1 MRILLVED
9 NLALSDLIKHKLCK
23 FHIIDASYDLQMA
36 HYFLDTKSYD
46 LLILDLILPD
56 GSGCEL
62 CDYLKENK
70 IALPILFLT
79 ASVDVKQKISC
90 LRQGDDYLVKPFN
103 IQELE
108 VRVKILLSKISSQE
122 AKHLKNTNFELNQ
135 LTHQAYFNGKEMKL
149 NRKEFLLLELF
160 LKNGHRVLSKT
171 TLAEK
176 IWQKDD
182 VVFGNT
188 IETTIAN
195 LRRKSNKN
203 LIKTVKGV
211 GYVIN
216 SR

>member
-1 MRILLVED
+1 VRILLVED
-9 NLALSDLIKHKLCK
+9 NLALSNLIQQKLGK
-23 FHIIDASYDLQMA
+23 FHVVDASYNLQMA
-36 HYFLDTKSYD
+36 RYSLDIKSYD
-46 LLILDLILPD
+46 LLILDLFLPD

-70 IALPILFLT
+70 IILPILFLT
-79 ASVDVKQKISC
+79 ADVDVKQKVSC
-90 LRQGDDYLVKPFN
+90 LRRGDDYLVKPFN
-103 IQELE
+103 VLELE
-108 VRVKILLSKISSQE
+108 ARVQILLGKISSQE
-122 AKHLKNTNFELNQ
+122 AKLLKNDNFELNQ
-135 LTHQAYFNGKEMKL
+135 FTHQAYFNGKEMKL

-160 LKNGHRVLSKT
+160 LKNRHQILSKA

-182 VVFGNT
+182 VLFGNT

-195 LRRKSNKN
+195 LRRKSDKN